1 MIRVMLV
8 SALLAPAALAPAAL
22 AAQDTV
28 RFTPTVQQPTFAL
41 REPVLRIRPGTV
53 LVSRTHFGPYYTEAG
68 GAFPGE
74 VGPFY
79 VEGATT
85 KHMLKVEIVKVRPN
99 HGLAASQVYSDFGG
113 LATDTRVRLL
123 NEPIPARRYVWRLD
137 TTRMV
142 GVTDMPRSRVK
153 RMEIDLQPMLGR
165 VAVAPRGQEAFSG
178 LWPGDFGGNMDAQEV
193 REGTTVYL
201 PIFHDGAYSYFG
213 DGHARQGYGE
223 VAGTGLE
230 TSMDVVLRIDVV
242 KGRTIDWPRLEDA
255 EHIMVVGSARPL
267 IDAFRLAHVELI
279 DWMVE
284 EYGFERLDAYTLV
297 GQVGESTVANI
308 VDPAYSVVAKIRK
321 RYLGG
326 PDSPR
331 CPNLGRGDTM
341 TSIPAATPMPT
352 RRSASC
358 RVFCSPSTA
367 IPRSSAACPARA
379 RPRQRGSFSRSSGSR
394 DSWKWWV
401 GS

>member
-1 MIRVMLV
+1 MIRVMVL
-8 SALLAPAALAPAAL
+8 SALLAPAAL

-28 RFTPTVQQPTFAL
+28 RFTPKVQQPTFAV
-41 REPVLRIRPGTV
+41 REPVLRVRPGTV
-53 LVSRTHFGPYYTEAG
+53 LLSRTHFGPYYTEAG
-68 GAFPGE
+68 GDFPGE
-74 VGPFY
+74 VGPIY

-85 KHMLKVEIVKVRPN
+85 KDMLQVQIVKVRPN

-113 LATDTRVRLL
+113 LATDARVRLL

-142 GVTDMPRSRVK
+142 GVTEMPGSRVK

-165 VAVAPRGQEAFSG
+165 VAVAPQGQEAFAG
-178 LWPGDFGGNMDAQEV
+178 LWPGDFGGNLDAQEV

-201 PIFHDGAYSYFG
+201 PVFHDGAYFYFG
-213 DGHARQGYGE
+213 DGHARQGHGE

-242 KGRTIDWPRLEDA
+242 KGRTIDWPRLEDST
-255 EHIMVVGSARPL
+255 HIMVVGSGRPL

-279 DWMVE
+279 EWMQQ
-284 EYGFERLDAYTLV
+284 EYGFDRLDAYTLV

-321 RYLGG
+321 RYLG
-326 PDSPR
+326 
-331 CPNLGRGDTM
+331 
-341 TSIPAATPMPT
+341 
-352 RRSASC
+352 RRS
-358 RVFCSPSTA
+358 R
-367 IPRSSAACPARA
+367 
-379 RPRQRGSFSRSSGSR
+379 
-394 DSWKWWV
+394 
-401 GS
+401 